1 MVLKYI
7 IHLKKIAKQA
17 TGKPKKGEISVN
29 SVKFYLTGAQSFLE
43 FNEIVFPWKKIDK
56 FYPEDVTNSY
66 RSYPKEEIA
75 KLLSM
80 ADLRDRCIILLMAL
94 LLMILLKGTL

>member
-17 TGKPKKGEISVN
+17 TGKPKKGEKSVN

-43 FNEIVFPWKKIDK
+43 FNEIVFPWKK
-56 FYPEDVTNSY
+56 
-66 RSYPKEEIA
+66 
-75 KLLSM
+75 
-80 ADLRDRCIILLMAL
+80 
-94 LLMILLKGTL
+94 